1 MNKKPQPAKY
11 TWEFK
16 QNAVRLVNS
25 TGRSVEEVA
34 LELGIRSWRL
44 RNWLKENKDKL
55 DRSSELNELNA
66 LQKRVKELEDEN
78 SFLKKAAAYFA
89 KTLP

>member
-16 QNAVRLVNS
+16 QNAIRLVNS

-55 DRSSELNELNA
+55 ERSSELDELIA
-66 LQKRVKELEDEN
+66 LQKRVKELEEEN